1 MEGEQARMLTWK
13 QPRCCHPFARFFSC
27 PSGAALNPE
36 EHRRRQ
42 RRQKQTQ
49 ILLLFFV
56 DLSFGVPNVVDRTEN
71 WEEHL
76 QIQQQHR

>member
-1 MEGEQARMLTWK
+1 MEGEQARMLTRK
-13 QPRCCHPFARFFSC
+13 QPRCCAIFSC
-27 PSGAALNPE
+27 PSGAALKPE

-49 ILLLFFV
+49 ILLLFLV
-56 DLSFGVPNVVDRTEN
+56 DLSFGVPNVVDRTET